1 MKLLTFDENTT
12 NIVLS
17 IFLGLVIL
25 VILTNVY
32 LSSLFGGAINFLIL
46 PIPVILL
53 LILIWKPSLINA
65 TL

>member
-12 NIVLS
+12 NIILS
-17 IFLGLVIL
+17 VFLGLVLL

-32 LSSLFGGAINFLIL
+32 MSSLFGGIINFLIL

-53 LILIWKPSLINA
+53 LILVWKPSLINA

>member
-1 MKLLTFDENTT
+1 MKVFTYNENTT
-12 NIVLS
+12 NIILS

-32 LSSLFGGAINFLIL
+32 LSSLFGGIVNFLIL
-46 PIPVILL
+46 PVPVILL